1 MGSSFGL
8 WGLLRGCQFEY
19 DVAYGLVAMLPFDVE
34 KARKYVHDYLENL
47 DDVG

>member
-8 WGLLRGCQFEY
+8 WSARGWCQFEY
-19 DVAYGLVAMLPFDVE
+19 NVAHALVVMLPFDVE
-34 KARKYVHDYLENL
+34 KARKYVYEYLENL